1 MLAIFPLTTARDR
14 RWWNRHCCS
23 LGSPEAD
30 ISTLKFLCEAAQK
43 VAVDLPYTPVSGFN
57 CDWLKALIV

>member
-1 MLAIFPLTTARDR
+1 VEPALLF
-14 RWWNRHCCS
+14 